1 MRSLFAALSIVFSV
15 SALAATPP
23 KLNEKLLRE
32 AMESHLK
39 DSDSAKFRS
48 VRYLPGDT
56 GGLWQMCGEV
66 NAKNS
71 FGGYVGFTR
80 FFGVVT
86 KDSKTP
92 PYYIVMAVGET
103 ADSMCMKNGF

>member
-1 MRSLFAALSIVFSV
+1 MRCLFAALSIVFSV

-32 AMESHLK
+32 AMQSDLK

-48 VRYLPGDT
+48 VRYLPGDA

-80 FFGVVT
+80 FYGLVV
-86 KDSKTP
+86 KNSKSP
-92 PYYIVMAVGET
+92 PILHG
-103 ADSMCMKNGF
+103 NGRWRDGG